1 MAKKPTKAAQV
12 LELLNKGWSAKKI
25 TNAMAVSASYIS
37 KLKKEMAHKADDD
50 NEVRARTVAPHKMM
64 RVTKSQ
70 AEDIKELS
78 YQLTRGRQA
87 READKIK
94 EAIESWNDEPEIDE
108 VLTARHNNYG
118 TFYDLARLAQEFKN
132 ITHLHLIHANKHLEA
147 DQHEALEFIFTKIAR
162 IINGNAD
169 NVDSWVDIAG
179 YAKLV
184 ADRLQGQVR

>member
-1 MAKKPTKAAQV
+1 MAKRTKAEQV
-12 LELLNKGWSAKKI
+12 LELLNKGWSTKKI
-25 TNAMAVSASYIS
+25 TNSMAVSPSYVS
-37 KLKKEMAHKADDD
+37 KLKKEMAHKADD
-50 NEVRARTVAPHKMM
+50 NEVRPRTVAPHKVM

-70 AEDIKELS
+70 AEAIKE
-78 YQLTRGRQA
+78 TVAAWR
-87 READKIK
+87 
-94 EAIESWNDEPEIDE
+94 NEPEIDE

-118 TFYDLARLAQEFKN
+118 TFYDLARVAQEFKN

-162 IINGNAD
+162 ILNGNAD

-184 ADRLQGQVR
+184 ADRLQGTVR

>member
-1 MAKKPTKAAQV
+1 MTKKVSKAAAV
-12 LELLNKGWSAKKI
+12 LEMLNKGMSSKQI
-25 TNAMAVSASYIS
+25 RERFNVSPSYLW
-37 KLKKEMAHKADDD
+37 KLKKEMVHKEEKE
-50 NEVRARTVAPHKMM
+50 NL
-64 RVTKSQ
+64 
-70 AEDIKELS
+70 AETM
-78 YQLTRGRQA
+78 YQISRGRQA

-94 EAIESWNDEPEIDE
+94 EAIESWNDEPEIDA
-108 VLTARHNNYG
+108 VLTSRHNNYG

>member
-1 MAKKPTKAAQV
+1 MAKKATKAAAV
-12 LELLNKGWSAKKI
+12 LEMLNKGMSSKQI
-25 TNAMAVSASYIS
+25 RERFNVSPSYIW
-37 KLKKEMAHKADDD
+37 KMKKEMAHKADDQL
-50 NEVRARTVAPHKMM
+50 V
-64 RVTKSQ
+64 
-70 AEDIKELS
+70 EL
-78 YQLTRGRQA
+78 LEEWR
-87 READKIK
+87 
-94 EAIESWNDEPEIDE
+94 NEPEIDA

-118 TFYDLARLAQEFKN
+118 TFYDLARVAQEFKN

-184 ADRLQGQVR
+184 ADRLQGTVR

>member
-1 MAKKPTKAAQV
+1 MAKKTKAEQV
-12 LELLNKGWSAKKI
+12 LELLNKGWSTKKI
-25 TNAMAVSASYIS
+25 TNSMAVSPSYVS
-37 KLKKEMAHKADDD
+37 KLKKEMAHKADDQL
-50 NEVRARTVAPHKMM
+50 V
-64 RVTKSQ
+64 
-70 AEDIKELS
+70 EL
-78 YQLTRGRQA
+78 LEEWR
-87 READKIK
+87 
-94 EAIESWNDEPEIDE
+94 NEPEIDE

-118 TFYDLARLAQEFKN
+118 TFYDLARVAQEFKN

-184 ADRLQGQVR
+184 ADRLQGTVR